1 MGDGSSME
9 AEVFLDTAYA
19 IALANAKDQF
29 HPQAVQLAKQL
40 RSEKTKLITTRAVL
54 FEIGNALS
62 GQRFRAGAVQ
72 LLDALE
78 ADPNVGIVSL
88 TDPLY
93 IQALTLYRT
102 RPDKEWGLVDCLS
115 FVVMRERKLSSAL
128 TTDLHFQQA
137 GYQVLLRE

>member
-1 MGDGSSME
+1 ME

-19 IALANAKDQF
+19 IALSNAKDQF
-29 HPQAVQLAKQL
+29 HQKALQLAKQL
-40 RSEKTKLITTRAVL
+40 RTEKTKLVTTRAVL
-54 FEIGNALS
+54 LEIGNALS

-78 ADPNVGIVSL
+78 VDPNVGIVSL
-88 TDPLY
+88 TDGLY
-93 IQALTLYRT
+93 MQALTLYRT

-137 GYQVLLRE
+137 GYRVLLRE